1 MVAPPE
7 RRTGHRPPATGHRP
21 PAVVETSSMVCPRA
35 VLCLLLFGTGR
46 AAATADQLVA
56 NPSFTGMRNWTVR
69 CPNPALCPS
78 FAASTTPAGPTLRA
92 AGTNER
98 DYAWAEG
105 DVTESLELGA
115 SYCLSTTLRWTG
127 IEDPNRHV
135 EVSIFTTSKWNEGI
149 TGKWVNGSDGW
160 ATATRQFT
168 FKPWTGGGGDY
179 PKAHDVAKI
188 RLYFRFSAA
197 GSAEFRNVSL
207 TRCDPPGP
215 RCAGSSGSALLMARS
230 RSRTLIGSMRR
241 GGRER
246 ISRCC
251 QNFSTASTIQ

>member
-1 MVAPPE
+1 MGSLGPPCGC
-7 RRTGHRPPATGHRP
+7 RRR
-21 PAVVETSSMVCPRA
+21 VVESSRRPASSMVCPRA

-69 CPNPALCPS
+69 CPKPALCPS

-251 QNFSTASTIQ
+251 QNCSTASTIQ